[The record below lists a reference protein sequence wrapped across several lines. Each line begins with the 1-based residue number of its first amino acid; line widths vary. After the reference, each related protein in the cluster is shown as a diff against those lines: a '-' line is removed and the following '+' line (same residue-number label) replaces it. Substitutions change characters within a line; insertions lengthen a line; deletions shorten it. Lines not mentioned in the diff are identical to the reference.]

1 LRISALLVML
11 SFLPVVAS
19 PQTPAS
25 AATFQSG
32 GKAIRV
38 EIFYPATSGRHP
50 AVLVLY
56 GGLGMTLRPAGYR
69 HYGADLAQHG
79 YTAFLVHYFDR
90 TGEEKLGEAD
100 RSRMELWVSTI
111 HDAIGFATRDPK
123 VDPKRIGAVGF
134 SLSSGLALEEA
145 AQDRRIKAISEYYGG
160 PSDDFPKHVTHMPPV
175 LILQGDADKGVP
187 VSEAYKLQSF
197 LQRVH
202 APCEMKIY
210 PGEDHVFDGNGDT
223 AAGVDAW
230 QRTLAFF
237 DHYLN
242 KSPK

>member
-1 LRISALLVML
+1 
-11 SFLPVVAS
+11 
-19 PQTPAS
+19 
-25 AATFQSG
+25 
-32 GKAIRV
+32 
-38 EIFYPATSGRHP
+38 
-50 AVLVLY
+50 
-56 GGLGMTLRPAGYR
+56 MTLRPAGYR

-111 HDAIGFATRDPK
+111 HDAIGFATRDAK

-160 PSDDFPKHVTHMPPV
+160 LSDDFPKHVTHMPPV

-210 PGEDHVFDGNGDT
+210 HGEDHVFDGNGDT

-230 QRTLAFF
+230 RRTLAFF
-237 DHYLN
+237 DHYLS

>member
-1 LRISALLVML
+1 MLTFLL
-11 SFLPVVAS
+11 VVAS
-19 PQTPAS
+19 SQTPAPS

-32 GKAIRV
+32 GKPIRV
-38 EIFYPATSGRHP
+38 EVFYPPTSGRHP

-69 HYGADLAQHG
+69 YYAADLAKHG
-79 YTAFLVHYFDR
+79 YAAFLVHYFDR
-90 TGEEKLGEAD
+90 TSEEKLGDLD
-100 RSRMELWVSTI
+100 RTKEELWLSTI
-111 HDAIGFATRDPK
+111 HDAIRFVSRDPK

-160 PSDDFPKHVTHMPPV
+160 LGDDFPKYVTRMPPV
-175 LILQGDADKGVP
+175 LILQGDADEGVP

-197 LQRVH
+197 LQRLH
-202 APCEMKIY
+202 TPCEMKIY
-210 PGEDHVFDGNGDT
+210 PGVGHVFDGNGDT
-223 AAGVDAW
+223 PAGIDAW

-237 DHYLN
+237 DHYLSE
-242 KSPK
+242 SPN

>member
-1 LRISALLVML
+1 
-11 SFLPVVAS
+11 
-19 PQTPAS
+19 
-25 AATFQSG
+25 
-32 GKAIRV
+32 
-38 EIFYPATSGRHP
+38 
-50 AVLVLY
+50 
-56 GGLGMTLRPAGYR
+56 MTLRPAGYR
-69 HYGADLAQHG
+69 HYAADLAKHG
-79 YTAFLVHYFDR
+79 YSAFLVHYFDR
-90 TGEEKLGEAD
+90 TSEEKLGE
-100 RSRMELWVSTI
+100 SYGPKLELWLSTI
-111 HDAIGFATRDPK
+111 HDAIGFVARDPK

-160 PSDDFPKHVTHMPPV
+160 LSDHFPKHVTRMPAV

-197 LQRVH
+197 LQSIH

-210 PGEDHVFDGNGDT
+210 PGVGHVFDGNGDT
-223 AAGVDAW
+223 PEGTDAW